1 MTGYTYGGGFLRD
14 IDGAFNWE
22 GFGVLL
28 AQIHGGEKGAP
39 GYPPVTMFKIV
50 LLQQWRN
57 LSDPAAEEAVRDRL
71 SFRRFCG
78 LPLDRETPDHSSIWR
93 FRQAIAAL
101 GLSEALLAEANR
113 QLDARGLVVKSGTLV
128 DATLIAA
135 AVERPP
141 YGGDGVNPRD
151 ADARFTKKRG
161 KTYFGYKGHVAVD
174 EGGGLVR
181 KAQMTSAN
189 LHDMRLG
196 EAMILGDE
204 KGFFADK
211 AYDSQEMREALR
223 KRGIADGILWKVKHK
238 LHPLETWRKYTNLW
252 AGRIRSRGRAR
263 PRRDEAMVG
272 DEPRPL
278 SRPCPQQL
286 PSSIR
291 RHRDEYEARPR
302 PHERDLTSRSPET
315 GVLRGRRKPRQTDRT
330 GLTTGRA
337 RAPGHKPAIPI
348 QNQPATSPNHGQA

>member
-1 MTGYTYGGGFLRD
+1 MTCRDFGQPSFAEALVTGYTYGGGFLQD
-14 IDGAFNWE
+14 IDRAFNWE

-50 LLQQWRN
+50 LLQQWYN

-135 AVERPP
+135 AVKRPP

-151 ADARFTKKRG
+151 PDARFTKKRG
-161 KTYFGYKGHVAVD
+161 KTYFGYKAHVAVD
-174 EGGGLVR
+174 EGSGLVR
-181 KAQMTSAN
+181 KAQMSSAN
-189 LHDMRLG
+189 LHDIRLG
-196 EAMILGDE
+196 EAMIMGDE

-223 KRGIADGILWKVKHK
+223 KRGLADGILWKVKHK
-238 LHPLETWRKYTNLW
+238 LYPLETWQKYANLW
-252 AGRIRSRGRAR
+252 AGRIRSAVERVPAAMKRWYGMNRVRYLGLARNNCHLQFVATAMNMKRAR
-263 PRRDEAMVG
+263 
-272 DEPRPL
+272 
-278 SRPCPQQL
+278 
-286 PSSIR
+286 
-291 RHRDEYEARPR
+291 
-302 PHERDLTSRSPET
+302 
-315 GVLRGRRKPRQTDRT
+315 VLM
-330 GLTTGRA
+330 
-337 RAPGHKPAIPI
+337 
-348 QNQPATSPNHGQA
+348 SEV